1 MNQDIS
7 NNMGNSQQTN
17 VAPNSSLGL
26 LAENSTQLWWL
37 GCILTPILAAQ
48 LLFQTGLLPINV
60 ARVVGRLFFIPF
72 LPFTM
77 ITTRWRGN
85 WWDKVDEK
93 VFLGAVPLTLIGHV
107 DALYKLGVRAVINLC
122 DEYAGPISLY
132 EKKGIKQLYLPTV
145 DHFEPSI
152 EDLEKSVQFIN
163 EVTSKGDS
171 VYIHC
176 KAGHGRSAAVVFCW
190 LIVSKKFTMEQAQD
204 YLNRRRAVRRKLLKQ
219 KNLIAF
225 YSKYASS

>member
-26 LAENSTQLWWL
+26 LAENSIQLWWF
-37 GCILTPILAAQ
+37 GCILTPILAVQ
-48 LLFQTGLLPINV
+48 LLFQRGLLPINV
-60 ARVVGRLFFIPF
+60 ARVVGRVFFIPF

-107 DALYKLGVRAVINLC
+107 DDLYKLGVRAVINLC

-176 KAGHGRSAAVVFCW
+176 KAGHGRRLVFK
-190 LIVSKKFTMEQAQD
+190 LFLKKLTLDF
-204 YLNRRRAVRRKLLKQ
+204 LKILKVLLWY
-219 KNLIAF
+219 F
-225 YSKYASS
+225 VG